1 MSSRRKDREI
11 FEIVTFIRGPSAG
24 PLQTG
29 MCSLDV
35 GIKSAGWSREE
46 TLLRC
51 ASRGIYEYRG
61 GRGRRPVNKHRVN
74 LMKLFQY

>member
-35 GIKSAGWSREE
+35 GIKSAGWSRGWIANGRE
-46 TLLRC
+46 
-51 ASRGIYEYRG
+51 RG
-61 GRGRRPVNKHRVN
+61 GISVILTCTYCG
-74 LMKLFQY
+74 KLFE